1 MDKPPQDVNVL
12 HEFPPIYNPA
22 DLPIR
27 RVLRARILSRFGKTP
42 VLDIRWWDAG
52 EGFTKNGV
60 AIPLESRALLRLES
74 IPMGAL
80 LYARKHNLNTE
91 EEEGGFDWNI
101 TNVDPKLNP

>member
-1 MDKPPQDVNVL
+1 VPPEKSPQDVNVL

-22 DLPIR
+22 NLPVR

-60 AIPLESRALLRLES
+60 SIPLESRALLRLES

-80 LYARKHNLNTE
+80 AFASKNGLKTD
-91 EEEGGFDWNI
+91 EEEGGFDW
-101 TNVDPKLNP
+101 TLSVDQK

>member
-1 MDKPPQDVNVL
+1 MTDKQDINVL

-22 DLPIR
+22 NLPVR

-60 AIPLESRALLRLES
+60 SIPLESRSLLRLES

-80 LYARKHNLNTE
+80 AFAKSRGLSTE
-91 EEEGGFDWNI
+91 GSDEEGGLFDF
-101 TNVDPKLNP
+101 NVHIDPS